1 MVKCIQ
7 FFLLDTHAKYR
18 QIYFTLTENG
28 YIWQIFLIY
37 IDMYLLYIYQI
48 YIFEN
53 KKGKLF
59 EK

>member
-53 KKGKLF
+53 KK
-59 EK
+59 